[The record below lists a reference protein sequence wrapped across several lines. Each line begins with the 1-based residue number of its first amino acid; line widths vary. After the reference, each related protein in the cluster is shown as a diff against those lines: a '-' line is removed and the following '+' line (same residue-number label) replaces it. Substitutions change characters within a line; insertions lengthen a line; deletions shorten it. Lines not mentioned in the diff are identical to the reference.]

1 MVFALLATKLALKQA
16 LRTGVEVAVVAGVA
30 YVGLAVA
37 KDKTKQLLG
46 LKRS

>member
-1 MVFALLATKLALKQA
+1 MVVAFVVAKLALKQA